1 MAKKESEKSIYE
13 KVTPV
18 DQQPRQLEIT
28 KQHGKIKFSD
38 VDAKGKLTKRKVSGS
53 VAEKVAENQ
62 IRRTWLNPV
71 PLRPTTDLA
80 TVRRWT
86 DELALYTEERKV
98 LQDAGAAGAGPARRE
113 PRVKLSL
120 DDCNPTLVVGHSQL
134 TAATFSTSGFC
145 YLHSGGRAN
154 YGVSSGRW
162 YFECRLGTPLQS
174 ELSNGE
180 RPENKHFCRIGWS
193 LENSSLQLGEK
204 ADDVSS
210 FGFAAMSKC
219 VYHGGREAKVTYRGE
234 SCTSGDVVGCFL
246 DLEEGVAYFTMNGLM
261 CLKRRGSGG
270 KKSAQIQLKGHSR
283 GRRYFPHVLVRNM
296 SCAVN
301 FGAWPPWFSPWG
313 CLRSFGTLEGAA
325 ATGEVAAQGEAPAVT
340 KAGAD
345 LVAGRGSADGAAT
358 ITEAGADEAADSN
371 DEREDHEDQVDA
383 EEEGEEG
390 GLHPA
395 VAGETGEAA
404 TPASPP
410 SPHVVPQAG
419 DGRPELLMMVG
430 LPASGKSW
438 WAEGFARRRAA
449 TVIGMHTLAEQ
460 LHRRDKLPPG
470 LAEGTPSGYEKERA
484 IYRNLCDYTEQLLIV
499 LLRSVLP
506 AARRG
511 KLVLDQ
517 ANVHLATRARSLA
530 PFAGD
535 VWRRVAVVCVR
546 EQQEL
551 TAQLKQRDGSLKE
564 VAASE
569 VAALCETF
577 TLPTAEEGFDEV
589 VFALQRESDAR
600 ATLEQMQRRFPEQPG
615 KAQPIAKTMP
625 AAATSDEAELAP
637 ETVATSATNRA
648 SGSAA
653 SAAATSARETTA
665 SVTDNG
671 AQGPTGDKPP
681 LPQNVCSFCEVV
693 VPGAGWLCHVKGK
706 KHRTKV
712 EQQQLLQ
719 AAAAKPGAAKPVGSA
734 AKPGAAKPVGSA
746 AKPGAANPVG
756 SAAKPGA
763 AKPVGSAVRRAEV
776 SPVAPPEKRL
786 KLGAGAPHGPPPQI
800 LGPAAGVTSGP
811 PSLQVTARGSGS
823 GEARGR
829 AMLGALGIDQAQG
842 MGARGMGAVL
852 SMRWAAGMQ
861 GYRTQQQA
869 WPQGALG
876 TPRAGMQGPAGAQEM
891 MSGLQAASIEGMPS
905 STEMH
910 GLGGMQ
916 GMGGVQG
923 VNEMQSMGGVSGG
936 ATEMAAG
943 RVWEAA
949 GGNGDAWVE
958 VVVVW
963 EVAGATEMHG
973 LGGATG
979 MQWYEACMAWEAC
992 KGATQMRGMGGMQ
1005 GFMGM
1010 HGMGG
1015 VQGETEM
1022 YGLGGVQGVM
1032 EMHGLGSAQ
1041 GATGMQSMGGIQG
1054 ETEMHGLGGMQAA
1067 TGMQGMGG
1075 MQAATGMLGMG
1086 GMQAAT
1092 GMLGMGGV
1100 QGRDMQSTMGMQGLG
1115 GMQAAAGI
1123 QGLGGVQESGGT
1135 QRAAEMYKPFKA
1147 GKQESEGIQRAAKQE
1162 TGGTQKAAKIYE
1174 AFKAGRLNRLG
1185 ARMGE

>member
-13 KVTPV
+13 K
-18 DQQPRQLEIT
+18 LEIT

-86 DELALYTEERKV
+86 DELALYTEERK
-98 LQDAGAAGAGPARRE
+98 
-113 PRVKLSL
+113 
-120 DDCNPTLVVGHSQL
+120 L

-193 LENSSLQLGEK
+193 LENSRCVPWKKTTALGVKGEGWSGAEIAREKRETEGSALQLGEK

-746 AKPGAANPVG
+746 AKPGAANPG
-756 SAAKPGA
+756 LTG
-763 AKPVGSAVRRAEV
+763 
-776 SPVAPPEKRL
+776 
-786 KLGAGAPHGPPPQI
+786 
-800 LGPAAGVTSGP
+800 
-811 PSLQVTARGSGS
+811 
-823 GEARGR
+823 
-829 AMLGALGIDQAQG
+829 MQG
-842 MGARGMGAVL
+842 MGGI
-852 SMRWAAGMQ
+852 
-861 GYRTQQQA
+861 
-869 WPQGALG
+869 QGA
-876 TPRAGMQGPAGAQEM
+876 T
-891 MSGLQAASIEGMPS
+891 
-905 STEMH
+905 
-910 GLGGMQ
+910 GMQ

-923 VNEMQSMGGVSGG
+923 G
-936 ATEMAAG
+936 TEMY
-943 RVWEAA
+943 
-949 GGNGDAWVE
+949 
-958 VVVVW
+958 
-963 EVAGATEMHG
+963 G
-973 LGGATG
+973 LGGMQGVTG
-979 MQWYEACMAWEAC
+979 VHCVGGVQ
-992 KGATQMRGMGGMQ
+992 GATQMRGMGGMQ

-1100 QGRDMQSTMGMQGLG
+1100 QGGGDMQSTMGMQGLG